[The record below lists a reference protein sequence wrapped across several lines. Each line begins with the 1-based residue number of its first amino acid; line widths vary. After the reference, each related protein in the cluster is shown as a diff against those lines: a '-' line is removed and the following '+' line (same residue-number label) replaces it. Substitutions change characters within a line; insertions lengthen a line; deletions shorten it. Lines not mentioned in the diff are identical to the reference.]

1 MLRFQAGISMPGSQF
16 LKVNLAGESKVKDKK
31 QYSNATLR
39 SLISAST
46 WGCLFTF
53 KRPYLF
59 CISMSFKCLLK
70 PVNTVYTV
78 TKKGLS
84 PSIPWMPVCL
94 PGSPLPAG
102 GRSSNS
108 KGPPD
113 PETEEPRVSPK
124 WTTKLQFQNPSH
136 QDTYA
141 TGYWDKLKTCVNP
154 VQLILQGI
162 ISGTYFKV
170 L

>member
-16 LKVNLAGESKVKDKK
+16 LKVNLAGEAKVKDKK
-31 QYSNATLR
+31 QYSNAVLR
-39 SLISAST
+39 SLIFAST

-59 CISMSFKCLLK
+59 YISKSFKFLLK
-70 PVNTVYTV
+70 PSGLHSH
-78 TKKGLS
+78 KGRII
-84 PSIPWMPVCL
+84 SIHTLESVCL

-113 PETEEPRVSPK
+113 PETEEPWVSPK
-124 WTTKLQFQNPSH
+124 WTTRLQFQNPSH

-141 TGYWDKLKTCVNP
+141 TGYWDKLNTCVNP